1 MTSRPAIFLDKDG
14 TLVRD
19 VPYNVDPARIE
30 LGPGAELALPR
41 LARRGY
47 ELVVVSNQS
56 GIARGYFE
64 ETAMRRVEE
73 HLRELLEKIGVPL
86 AGFYYCPHLV
96 DGSVP
101 QYAVRCD
108 CRKPKPG
115 LLVQAAR
122 DLDLDLAASWMIG
135 DILDDVEAGHRTGC
149 RSILLLNGGET
160 AWDVSGE
167 RLPDAVAKDL
177 VGAADRIIAAT
188 RLPARPPR
196 VGEVALNV

>member
-1 MTSRPAIFLDKDG
+1 MTSRPAVFLDKDG

-19 VPYNVDPARIE
+19 VPYNVDPALIE
-30 LGPGAELALPR
+30 LGPGADVALPR

-64 ETAMRRVEE
+64 ETAIRQVEQR
-73 HLRELLEKIGVPL
+73 LRELLDDIGVPL
-86 AGFYYCPHLV
+86 AGFYYCPHLM

-101 QYAVRCD
+101 QYAIACE

-135 DILDDVEAGHRTGC
+135 DILDDVEAGRRAGC

>member
-1 MTSRPAIFLDKDG
+1 MTSRPAVFLDKDG

-19 VPYNVDPARIE
+19 VPYNVDPALIE
-30 LGPGAELALPR
+30 LGPGAETALPR

-64 ETAMRRVEE
+64 ETAMRRVEKR
-73 HLRELLEKIGVPL
+73 LRELLDDMGVPL

-96 DGSVP
+96 DGTVR
-101 QYAVRCD
+101 QYAVQCE

-115 LLVQAAR
+115 LLLQAAR

-135 DILDDVEAGHRTGC
+135 DILDDVEAGRRAGC

-160 AWDVSGE
+160 VWDVSGE

-177 VGAADRIIAAT
+177 ASAAERIVAAT
-188 RLPARPPR
+188 RLPARPQR
-196 VGEVALNV
+196 VEVVLNV